1 MLVKYRRL
9 KGGEVLMNN
18 ENKKR
23 EIIGV
28 VVSDKADKTITV
40 KVETYKM
47 NPIYGKR
54 VKYSKKFAAH
64 DENNEAHVGD
74 KVRLVMTRPLSKT
87 KRYELVEIIE
97 KAVIL

>member
-1 MLVKYRRL
+1 M
-9 KGGEVLMNN
+9 N

-47 NPIYGKR
+47 NPIYKKR
-54 VKYSKKFAAH
+54 VKYSNKFAAH

-74 KVRLVMTRPLSKT
+74 TVTIIETRPLSKDKHFRLLT
-87 KRYELVEIIE
+87 IDERAK
-97 KAVIL
+97 

>member
-1 MLVKYRRL
+1 
-9 KGGEVLMNN
+9 MNN

-40 KVETYKM
+40 KYETYKM
-47 NPIYGKR
+47 NPIYKKR
-54 VKYSKKFAAH
+54 VKYSKKYAAH
-64 DENNEAHVGD
+64 DEKNEAKVGD

>member
-1 MLVKYRRL
+1 M
-9 KGGEVLMNN
+9 N

-23 EIIGV
+23 ELIGI

-47 NPIYGKR
+47 NPIYKKR
-54 VKYSKKFAAH
+54 VKYSKKYAAH
-64 DENNEAHVGD
+64 DEKNEAQVGD

-87 KRYELVEIIE
+87 KRYELVEVIE